1 MKIIPY
7 FLISLLCIQAIHAI
21 TEDHN
26 AAAKQALE
34 HVRKIKE
41 QACNKQDSLN
51 LPADALPFLQKLSD
65 NKEFQAEVC
74 SSNEKNSQCI
84 KSELPPSFH
93 LELNAVTACIN
104 SYSAPNVPQSHK
116 KACCEA
122 SKNVE
127 KYLEAY
133 LGKSS

>member
-1 MKIIPY
+1 MKNILYGIIV
-7 FLISLLCIQAIHAI
+7 FSCIQCAHAE
-21 TEDHN
+21 TKELAN
-26 AAAKQALE
+26 KTLE
-34 HVRKIKE
+34 YVKKIKE
-41 QACNKQDSLN
+41 QACNKKDSLN
-51 LPADALPFLQKLSD
+51 LDQNALPFLQKLSD

-74 SSNEKNSQCI
+74 SPNEKHSQCI
-84 KSELPPSFH
+84 KSELPQSFH
-93 LELNAVTACIN
+93 LELNAVIAGIAA
-104 SYSAPNVPQSHK
+104 YSASNAPTPPSYR